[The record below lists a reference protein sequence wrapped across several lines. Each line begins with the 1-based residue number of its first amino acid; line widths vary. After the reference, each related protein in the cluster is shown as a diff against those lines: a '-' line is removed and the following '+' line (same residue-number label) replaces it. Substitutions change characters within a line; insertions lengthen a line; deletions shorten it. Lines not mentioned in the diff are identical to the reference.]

1 MNQVNNI
8 SGSQQNLHRT
18 ARFISLLRRSVYLG
32 WLIVIGLY
40 VLAFRPL
47 QQRLHHLNDALDAAS
62 LDFANS
68 PIGAPE
74 STWSRFEALRGS
86 IQKTQR
92 KSEAWLDRAAFDS
105 GVYDQVNEEKTKAQ
119 LLETSRIR
127 RSAQFKTISQA
138 HAMTI
143 ASQVFETLSDSPAAS
158 GRWAGAD
165 RESGLWAH
173 GETLYQALT
182 TSALAGV
189 SSVQV
194 ARYLP
199 PRPHFNENSDSFLE
213 DLPVYLHVSG
223 SLDSVFSY
231 LSALPLAEEEILEVG
246 LPDFPGE
253 KRPLFID
260 SLELTA
266 VQEPLGNVEAHV
278 VIIGL
283 FALNSETEAETETE
297 TESPRTARNVRNSDW
312 SFEMMK

>member
-1 MNQVNNI
+1 MTRVNKI
-8 SGSQQNLHRT
+8 SGSLQSPQKP
-18 ARFISLLRRSVYLG
+18 ARYIPLLRRAVFLG
-32 WLIVIGLY
+32 WIIVIGLY

-47 QQRLHHLNDALDAAS
+47 QQRLHHLNEALDVAS
-62 LDFANS
+62 LDLANS

-74 STWSRFEALRGS
+74 STWSRFELLRDA
-86 IQKTQR
+86 IQYTQR
-92 KSEAWLDRAAFDS
+92 SSDAWLDRVAFDFR
-105 GVYDQVNEEKTKAQ
+105 VFDQVKEEKTKAQ
-119 LLETSRIR
+119 LLESSRNR
-127 RSAQFKTISQA
+127 RNAQFKTLAQA
-138 HAMTI
+138 HEMVV
-143 ASQVFETLSDSPAAS
+143 ASPVYETLLDSPAAS
-158 GRWAGAD
+158 GRWAGAY

-173 GETLYQALT
+173 GETLYQSLT
-182 TSALAGV
+182 MSALCGI

-199 PRPHFNENSDSFLE
+199 PRPHFNEASDSFLE
-213 DLPVYLHVSG
+213 DLPVFLKISG

-231 LSALPLAEEEILEVG
+231 LSALPLAEGEMQEVG

-283 FALNSETEAETETE
+283 FALNTEGPEA
-297 TESPRTARNVRNSDW
+297 SRNIRNSD
-312 SFEMMK
+312 

>member
-1 MNQVNNI
+1 M
-8 SGSQQNLHRT
+8 SGSQQSQNAP
-18 ARFISLLRRSVYLG
+18 ARFISLFRRAVYLG

-47 QQRLHHLNDALDAAS
+47 QQRLHHLNEALDAAS

-86 IQKTQR
+86 IQNTQR
-92 KSEAWLDRAAFDS
+92 MSEAWLGRAAFDS
-105 GVYDQVNEEKTKAQ
+105 GVFDQSNEERTKAQ
-119 LLETSRIR
+119 LLEISRNR
-127 RSAQFKTISQA
+127 RSAQFKTLAQA
-138 HAMTI
+138 HEMAI

-182 TSALAGV
+182 TAALCGV
-189 SSVQV
+189 SKIQA

-199 PRPHFNENSDSFLE
+199 PRPHFNQDSNSFLE
-213 DLPVYLHVSG
+213 DLPVYLQVSG

-231 LSALPLAEEEILEVG
+231 LSALPLSEGEILEVG

-260 SLELTA
+260 SLELIA

-283 FALNSETEAETETE
+283 FVLNAETEAE
-297 TESPRTARNVRNSDW
+297 SPRTSQSVRNSD
-312 SFEMMK
+312 